1 MINLETIAKELQTG
15 VEGLQTFID
24 NFAGH
29 EIFDAD
35 QWTMLDII
43 LAKADGYAAGLN
55 TLHTLHELAE
65 KPDEQP
71 AAEAA
76 PKPEPAPIVT
86 PAPKAQAAAAPA
98 KPVAKAPSKD
108 WPTLLLYHCSQ
119 CGFDH
124 WCKIDG
130 DTADV
135 RCNCGRSE
143 TVRRS
148 DLTPIEYACSECGRY
163 TYGLTNRGEDMFD
176 VKCKCGTP
184 VPVEYSYRHK
194 RYKGMQG

>member
-29 EIFDAD
+29 DIFDDD
-35 QWTMLDII
+35 QWTMLEII

-55 TLHTLHELAE
+55 TLHELAKSPE
-65 KPDEQP
+65 
-71 AAEAA
+71 AE
-76 PKPEPAPIVT
+76 PETKPEPIVT
-86 PAPKAQAAAAPA
+86 PAHKAQAAAAPA

-135 RCNCGRSE
+135 HCNCGRSE

-148 DLTPIEYACSECGRY
+148 DLTPIEYTCPECWKH
-163 TYGLTNRGEDMFD
+163 TYGLTNRSETAFD
-176 VKCKCGTP
+176 AKCKCGTP
-184 VPVEYSYRHK
+184 VPVSYSYRHK
-194 RYKGMQG
+194 RYEGMKG